1 MKFPYLF
8 LNQGC
13 LMTGRANGGSCVYNS
28 ENQTYSCVCSKLWT
42 GDYCKVG
49 KYLYYSVQKQE

>member
-1 MKFPYLF
+1 
-8 LNQGC
+8 
-13 LMTGRANGGSCVYNS
+13 MTSCANGGSCVYNS